1 MLPTNQQQNL
11 SLLSSSSPTN
21 NTTNNTA
28 HTNTNG
34 NTNNSLWNSLQTLM
48 NQSGNNSNNPLL
60 HQMNYL
66 MAAQSS
72 LPGTGNQQ
80 LLNNLLQG
88 QSMINNNTNF
98 NNNINQ
104 QALNLVGS
112 ILNLVN
118 SASPQQQQQQASSNI
133 NNNNQLYSN
142 NVNMPTTT
150 SDQNNNTSSLSNS
163 SILSPPQQQRLPFT
177 ASSNG
182 SADQTL
188 RPFQS
193 PQMLNQSA
201 FVLSPPSS
209 ATYFHPITSVHQS
222 PSSDSSSC
230 LSSATSIK
238 HQQVNSSS
246 TTAESNI
253 QTFISK
259 GNTMGSS
266 IKQFFNNPTLSDVT
280 FIIQGNK
287 FFAHK
292 LILCARSNYFNQL
305 ILTKCNNTAV
315 LEIEIQDASADIF
328 YSILEFVYTDCTVL
342 RSDKIWELFQAAKFY
357 QLIALLQQCQEF
369 IIGTLVDGNVFQQ
382 WTKAQQFGAI
392 MVAEHCLLF
401 VKTKFEK
408 ALKLLDLYNTLDIS
422 TNPEIILKAIQSQQF
437 NRLGNPPTPTNRSKN
452 PTKNDPM
459 YQSLTS
465 FTFPPSKKEEEEKH
479 DILKSH
485 TEPVHEQDEKQTQH
499 ELTQTFE
506 LWGEGII
513 PPAAFPTRY
522 SMDQFPSFFRI
533 DSNDTTQQA
542 STASDSNSAPENNS
556 SSETKTEK
564 EKDSTLAERS
574 CVYRRLS
581 VLRQDLHSVGVF
593 FQHIISCIT
602 RLLHAERTT
611 LFMYDKRTDELISQV
626 AIGEEEIRIPSNK
639 GIAGSVFQSGKSIN
653 VADAKTD
660 SKFAP
665 EVDKST
671 GFSTKSVICAPI
683 LGSHNQYVGVLEVLN
698 KHTGAF
704 TEKDEQILQFVC
716 ELLSIFVQEQHL
728 EEIENIHKC
737 TILLQ
742 PSSYRRKSV
751 APLQFGNR
759 KASHRMSVSVDDSFA
774 LLFGEGDFNF
784 DLINTE
790 EQPTS
795 LLPVNND
802 VANNL
807 VGPNIEPLWNYV
819 QNHDVNSNLTSSF
832 VTVDTTPS
840 KIASEQPKTLASSS
854 TSSTNNTISNASNLD
869 QQSVISQQTVT
880 KASKSTKT
888 ENGEKK
894 RKRNPNVNTQPSASA
909 PTGMPFM
916 HFRIP
921 RYESQFIQFEAGGA
935 KKKKKN

>member
-1 MLPTNQQQNL
+1 M
-11 SLLSSSSPTN
+11 SLLSSSSN
-21 NTTNNTA
+21 NTNNNTA
-28 HTNTNG
+28 NTNTNG
-34 NTNNSLWNSLQTLM
+34 NNMNNSLWNNM
-48 NQSGNNSNNPLL
+48 INQNGSNSNSNPLL

-66 MAAQSS
+66 LASQS

-80 LLNNLLQG
+80 LLNSLLQG
-88 QSMINNNTNF
+88 QSMINNNNTNF
-98 NNNINQ
+98 NNNGINQ

-118 SASPQQQQQQASSNI
+118 STSSQQPANSNI
-133 NNNNQLYSN
+133 NNSNQLYN
-142 NVNMPTTT
+142 ANVPT
-150 SDQNNNTSSLSNS
+150 DQNNTLANPSSALA
-163 SILSPPQQQRLPFT
+163 PPLQRLQFN

-182 SADQTL
+182 ADQNLL

-193 PQMLNQSA
+193 PQILNQSA
-201 FVLSPPSS
+201 SHFLTTPS
-209 ATYFHPITSVHQS
+209 VQQS

-230 LSSATSIK
+230 LSTPAISI
-238 HQQVNSSS
+238 QQSNPS
-246 TTAESNI
+246 TTTETNV

-259 GNTMGSS
+259 GNTMGASF
-266 IKQFFNNPTLSDVT
+266 KQFFNNPILSDVT

-305 ILTKCNNTAV
+305 ILTKCNNTSV

-357 QLIALLQQCQEF
+357 QLNALLQQCQEF
-369 IIGTLVDGNVFQQ
+369 IIGTLVDGNVFHQ

-401 VKTKFEK
+401 VKTKFEQ
-408 ALKLLDLYNTLDIS
+408 ALKLLDLYNSLDIS

-437 NRLGNPPTPTNRSKN
+437 NRLGNPPTPTNKNKN

-465 FTFPPSKKEEEEKH
+465 FTFPPPKREDEEEKLN
-479 DILKSH
+479 IPLQSH
-485 TEPVHEQDEKQTQH
+485 PESTFEDEKQLQH

-506 LWGEGII
+506 LWGEGNI

-533 DSNDTTQQA
+533 DSNTTQQA
-542 STASDSNSAPENNS
+542 QPSSTTTTDSNSAPENS
-556 SSETKTEK
+556 LPSETKTEK
-564 EKDSTLAERS
+564 EKDPTLAERS

-683 LGSHNQYVGVLEVLN
+683 VGSHNQYVGVLEVLN
-698 KHTGAF
+698 KHTGTF
-704 TEKDEQILQFVC
+704 TEQDEQILQFVC
-716 ELLSIFVQEQHL
+716 ELLSIFVQEQQL
-728 EEIENIHKC
+728 EEIENVHKS

-751 APLQFGNR
+751 APLQLMNR
-759 KASHRMSVSVDDSFA
+759 KASHRMSVTVDDSFA
-774 LLFGEGDFNF
+774 LLFGDGDFNF
-784 DLINTE
+784 DLVNTE
-790 EQPTS
+790 EQPHS
-795 LLPVNND
+795 LLPVNDD

-807 VGPNIEPLWNYV
+807 VGPNIDPLWNYV

-832 VTVDTTPS
+832 VTVGTTPS
-840 KIASEQPKTLASSS
+840 KSVTEQLPKTAASSS
-854 TSSTNNTISNASNLD
+854 STVVTNNTVSNVSNWD
-869 QQSVISQQTVT
+869 QQSVISQQTT
-880 KASKSTKT
+880 NKPSKSVKT

-894 RKRNPNVNTQPSASA
+894 RKRNQNTVNSQPPTNA

-921 RYESQFIQFEAGGA
+921 RYELQFIQFDANGA